1 MLLRRSVLVLVAAVS
16 HIVSAAEP
24 ASYTVKPV
32 PFRLEAKLEGTF
44 EPPQIAEVR
53 PDMRRWTQLVV
64 EDAVPHGTRVGRGD
78 VLVRLD
84 TTKIDETIR
93 DLEVAGRLA
102 TTALGLLE
110 RELVLLEKATP
121 LQLEVATRTR
131 RMIREDVERYDASEA
146 ELAAAAN
153 DKQLEAA
160 EFSLANAEEELAQ
173 LEKMYEQDDLT
184 EETEEIV
191 LKRARFEA
199 EMARFNAAF
208 VRDRHERMAG
218 LDLPR
223 RREFLENLD
232 RSSELEFERAEAGL
246 PVALE
251 KQRLELEKARN
262 DQRKAAEN
270 LTELK
275 AERERMP
282 IRAPADG
289 IVYYGKWRQGK
300 WTDADAAAGRLRPGG
315 QLDARETFMTVIG
328 PGKLALRV
336 GVPEK
341 DLARVTAGH
350 PARVVPKAFPEVRLT
365 ARVRGVS
372 PVPVAVGR
380 FDALL
385 DLAEEH
391 PRLAAGME
399 AEVRVIAESRPE
411 AMAVPKKAVFA
422 EPLDDDTRFVYVA
435 GGDGKPAWKRSVAVG
450 RANDELVEIT
460 AGLSYGDVILLEK
473 PKGDD
478 PAKSDEKPAPDDAS
492 KGEAKPK
499 ADEKQKADEKPET
512 AAKAAAEPKPAEKP
526 AAPPVPTSA
535 PGKG

>member
-1 MLLRRSVLVLVAAVS
+1 MPFRRSVFVLVAA
-16 HIVSAAEP
+16 IPRLVSAAEP
-24 ASYTVKPV
+24 ATYSVKPV

-44 EPPQIAEVR
+44 EPPQIVDVR

-93 DLEVAGRLA
+93 DLEMAGRLA

-121 LQLEVATRTR
+121 LQLEIATRNR
-131 RMIREDVERYDASEA
+131 RMIEEDVERYETREA
-146 ELAAAAN
+146 ELATAAN

-223 RREFLENLD
+223 RREYLENLD
-232 RSSELEFERAEAGL
+232 RSSELDFERAEAGL

-262 DQRKAAEN
+262 DHRKATEN
-270 LTELK
+270 LAELQ

-282 IRAPADG
+282 IRSPADG

-315 QLDARETFMTVIG
+315 QLDARDTIMTVIG
-328 PGKLALRV
+328 PGKLALRA

-341 DLARVTAGH
+341 ELARVTAGH
-350 PARVVPKAFPEVRLT
+350 PAKVVPKAFPDVRLM

-372 PVPVAVGR
+372 PVPVAAGK
-380 FDALL
+380 FDALM

-391 PRLAAGME
+391 PRLVAGME
-399 AEVRVIAESRPE
+399 ADVRVIAESRPE
-411 AMAVPKKAVFA
+411 ALAVPKKAVFS
-422 EPLDDDTRFVYVA
+422 EPLDDDARFVYVA
-435 GGDGKPAWKRSVAVG
+435 GGDGKLAQKRTVAVG
-450 RANDELVEIT
+450 RANDELIEIT
-460 AGLSYGDVILLEK
+460 AGLAFGDVILLDK
-473 PKGDD
+473 PKSDD
-478 PAKSDEKPAPDDAS
+478 TPKSDEKAKPDD
-492 KGEAKPK
+492 KPK
-499 ADEKQKADEKPET
+499 AEEKPEP
-512 AAKAAAEPKPAEKP
+512 AVKVAPAPAPAK
-526 AAPPVPTSA
+526 
-535 PGKG
+535 G

>member
-1 MLLRRSVLVLVAAVS
+1 MLFRRLPIVFAAVA
-16 HIVSAAEP
+16 IPVGALAAES
-24 ASYTVKPV
+24 ATYSVKPV

-44 EPPQIAEVR
+44 EPPQIADVR

-84 TTKIDETIR
+84 TTKIDEAIR

-121 LQLEVATRTR
+121 LQLEIATRNR
-131 RMIREDVERYDASEA
+131 RMIEEDVERYETREA
-146 ELAAAAN
+146 ELATAAN

-223 RREFLENLD
+223 RREYLENLD
-232 RSSELEFERAEAGL
+232 RSSELDFERAEAGL

-262 DQRKAAEN
+262 DHRKATEN
-270 LTELK
+270 LAELQ

-282 IRAPADG
+282 IRSPADG

-315 QLDARETFMTVIG
+315 QLDARDTIMTVIG
-328 PGKLALRV
+328 PGKLALRA

-341 DLARVTAGH
+341 ELARVTAGH
-350 PARVVPKAFPEVRLT
+350 PAKVVPKAFPDVRLM

-372 PVPVAVGR
+372 PVPVAAGK
-380 FDALL
+380 FDALM

-391 PRLAAGME
+391 PRLVAGME
-399 AEVRVIAESRPE
+399 ADVRVIAESRPE
-411 AMAVPKKAVFA
+411 ALAVPKKAVFS
-422 EPLDDDTRFVYVA
+422 EPLDDDARFVYVA
-435 GGDGKPAWKRSVAVG
+435 GGDGKLAQKRTVAVG
-450 RANDELVEIT
+450 RANDELIEIT
-460 AGLSYGDVILLEK
+460 AGLAFGDVILLDK
-473 PKGDD
+473 PKSDD
-478 PAKSDEKPAPDDAS
+478 TPKSDEKAKPDD
-492 KGEAKPK
+492 KPK
-499 ADEKQKADEKPET
+499 AEEKPEP
-512 AAKAAAEPKPAEKP
+512 AVKAAPAP
-526 AAPPVPTSA
+526 APA
-535 PGKG
+535 KG